1 MEKTPTSLRK
11 QVVILGRTNA
21 GKSTLMN
28 ALLGQARA
36 IVSPEP
42 GTTTDPVQA
51 PMELIPFGPIVLID
65 TAGLGDDT
73 ALGAQRE
80 ARTGAAA
87 RRADA
92 VLYVA
97 DGTADLT
104 DYNVFSKSAP
114 PHLLAITKCDLL
126 SDTTVAALRAA
137 WPEAALLPLEGELDA
152 LHQRLAA
159 CLSAQQPEDD
169 TLVGGLLP
177 EGSHVLLVTPIDS
190 AAPKGRLI
198 LPQVQTLRDCLDHG
212 LFCTVCRETEL
223 KSALARAGKIDLVV
237 TDSQVFGLVA
247 SLLPPDMPLT
257 SFSMLLA
264 RQKGNFAQL
273 LRGAHALSS
282 LKDGDRV
289 LMLEG
294 CTHNS
299 THEDIGRVKIPALL
313 QKKLGLTLRFDH
325 TAGYDFP
332 EDLSPYALAIQCGG
346 CMLARRELTWRLAR
360 MADSGLPVSNYG
372 IVLAWGSGI
381 LDRACR
387 PFEGVS

>member
-1 MEKTPTSLRK
+1 MQQTPTALRK
-11 QVVILGRTNA
+11 QVVILGRVNA

-36 IVSPEP
+36 IVSAEP

-51 PMELIPFGPIVLID
+51 PMELIPFGPVVLID
-65 TAGLGDDT
+65 TAGLGDNT
-73 ALGAQRE
+73 PLGAQRE
-80 ARTGAAA
+80 ARTVAAA

-92 VLYVA
+92 ALYAAEAGSGLA
-97 DGTADLT
+97 DYHAFQKSGT
-104 DYNVFSKSAP
+104 
-114 PHLLAITKCDLL
+114 PHLLVLTKCDLL
-126 SDTTVAALRAA
+126 SAHEADALRTAH
-137 WPEAALLPLEGELDA
+137 PEAALLPLEGELDA
-152 LHQRLAA
+152 LQARLAA
-159 CLSAQQPEDD
+159 LLAAQQPEDD

-177 EGSHVLLVTPIDS
+177 AGAHVLLVTPIDS

-223 KSALARAGKIDLVV
+223 ADALAAGAPDLVV

-247 SLLPPDMPLT
+247 SQLPSDTKLT

-264 RQKGNFAQL
+264 RQKGSFAQL
-273 LRGAHALSS
+273 LAGAKALGG

-299 THEDIGRVKIPALL
+299 THEDIGRVKIPAML
-313 QKKLGLTLRFDH
+313 QKKLGVTLHFDH
-325 TAGYDFP
+325 AAGYDFP
-332 EDLSPYALAIQCGG
+332 ADLSPYAMAIQCGG
-346 CMLARRELTWRLAR
+346 CMIARREISWRLGRLA
-360 MADSGLPVSNYG
+360 AEGLPVSNYG

-381 LDRACR
+381 LERTCTV
-387 PFEGVS
+387 FEGAV